1 MIKMTEAE
9 LALKFIEHFTNAGQ
23 EIYKEVE
30 HGRGR
35 IDFVSVLAPVRTAVE
50 VKLGANLAV
59 LDQAI
64 TNQLYCHYSYVAIPW
79 VRGVYKG
86 SIFMRICMKFGVGI
100 LVYESR
106 HGSEEIIEYVAPV
119 MHRKVLDLKLADYQK
134 DSIASTNG
142 GYMTA
147 YKVTVKNI
155 AEYARRRPGCTLKE
169 AMCAVPHHY
178 STAACGAASIR
189 RGIER
194 GWIKDFTLDNGKIV
208 LVGMNPIEGPGSR
221 K

>member
-79 VRGVYKG
+79 VRGVYAG
-86 SIFMRICMKFGVGI
+86 SIFMKICTKFGIGVM
-100 LVYESR
+100 VYEGR
-106 HGSEEIIEYVAPV
+106 HDEVAEYVAPV
-119 MHRKVLDLKLADYQK
+119 MHRKVLPLKLADFQK
-134 DSIASTNG
+134 ESIAGSNG

-147 YKVTVKNI
+147 YKMTMRKI
-155 AEYARRRPGCTLKE
+155 TEYARSRPGCTLKE

-189 RGIER
+189 KGIER
-194 GWIKDFTLDNGKIV
+194 GWIKDFKLDNGKIV
-208 LVGMNPIEGPGSR
+208 LIER
-221 K
+221 